1 MAAIKVFSRFAA
13 FFTPALFF
21 VLFSANHLNAE
32 DYGAAEAYVHSFNN
46 NVTVYSGVFALN
58 KDFSLDT
65 STYFKYI
72 VDLINPSFGEGG
84 DDGERDGGS
93 LRKGIAAVDAVSGAS
108 PAVSSGADSTSDT
121 RHELTAGFAHN
132 IRDIIGIE
140 GYLDYSRE
148 KDYSSKT
155 PAITLKKDLFEKNT
169 TLTAGYSRSFDAV
182 SGRFMPGKAERN
194 TGGYFVGVTQVI
206 SPVMVAQLG
215 YSRSSADGYMSEG
228 IRLVPVDGASASS
241 CVAESATCI
250 KEVFPDSRSRHAYL
264 FAVNRYFLS
273 GLWGALEKAS
283 VKLQLRYYEDDWD
296 ISSRT
301 GEVEYNKY
309 LSNKALMRLNYRYY
323 SQAKAFFVKDNYAS
337 TDAFLS
343 SSPQLLNFTS
353 SLAGVKLSYNIKEYV
368 PDASFIRG
376 ALVEGKYD
384 FYTESTGVNA
394 HIIMAGARIGF

>member
-1 MAAIKVFSRFAA
+1 MAAIKTFSRFAA
-13 FFTPALFF
+13 FFAPVLFF
-21 VLFSANHLNAE
+21 VLLSANRLNAE
-32 DYGAAEAYVHSFNN
+32 DYGAAETYVHSFNN
-46 NVTVYSGVFALN
+46 NVTVYSAVFALN

-65 STYFKYI
+65 STYFKYV

-84 DDGERDGGS
+84 DGGEGGS

-121 RHELTAGFAHN
+121 RHELTAGLSHN
-132 IRDIIGIE
+132 ISDMIGIE

-169 TLTAGYSRSFDAV
+169 TLTAGYSGSFDSV
-182 SGRFMPGKAERN
+182 SGRFMSGKAERN
-194 TGGYFVGVTQVI
+194 TGGYFIGVTQVL

-241 CVAESATCI
+241 CVAESATCL

-273 GLWGALEKAS
+273 CLWEALEKAS
-283 VKLQLRYYEDDWD
+283 VKLQLRYYKDDWD

-323 SQAKAFFVKDNYAS
+323 TPRQRPF
-337 TDAFLS
+337 S
-343 SSPQLLNFTS
+343 SRTTTRQ
-353 SLAGVKLSYNIKEYV
+353 
-368 PDASFIRG
+368 RMR
-376 ALVEGKYD
+376 
-384 FYTESTGVNA
+384 FYPLHRNS
-394 HIIMAGARIGF
+394 